1 MLVKICPSC
10 GYRNKSNE
18 ILCVNCMS
26 DISSVSAIDESKISE
41 DTKSF
46 SSQEV
51 EQKEEIVVLKLKEKN
66 SGQIIDVKSG
76 DVVGRYSVDFF
87 QKMNNYKLI
96 SRLHFQVLYKEGK
109 WFIRDLESTNGTFLN
124 TKKLEPDK
132 DYEIKK
138 GDVIN
143 IAGIVDFIV
152 Q

>member
-1 MLVKICPSC
+1 M
-10 GYRNKSNE
+10 
-18 ILCVNCMS
+18 
-26 DISSVSAIDESKISE
+26 
-41 DTKSF
+41 
-46 SSQEV
+46 
-51 EQKEEIVVLKLKEKN
+51 EQKDEVIVLKLKEKN
-66 SGQIIDVKSG
+66 SGQTIELKSG

>member
-41 DTKSF
+41 NTKSQ
-46 SSQEV
+46 SNQEI
-51 EQKEEIVVLKLKEKN
+51 EQKDEVIVLKLKEKN
-66 SGQIIDVKSG
+66 SGQTIELKSG